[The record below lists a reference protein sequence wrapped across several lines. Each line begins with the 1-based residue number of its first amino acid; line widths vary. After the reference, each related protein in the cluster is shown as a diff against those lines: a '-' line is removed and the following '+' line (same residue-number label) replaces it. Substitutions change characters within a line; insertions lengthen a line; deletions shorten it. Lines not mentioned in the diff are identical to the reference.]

1 MGVLFLLLI
10 QMAIRKNHSKHDCRK
25 WKRYKTNDR
34 FEFAKRII

>member
-1 MGVLFLLLI
+1 MGVLLLLLI